1 MTISNGTEI
10 KATQKFLLAF
20 YLDINECEINNG
32 GCDQKCLNTAGT
44 YQCDCFG
51 GFIYNSTTKECK
63 G

>member
-1 MTISNGTEI
+1 MTIPNETEI
-10 KATQKFLLAF
+10 KRHRCF
-20 YLDINECEINNG
+20 YLHFILDINECEINNG

-44 YQCDCFG
+44 YQCDCFE